1 MTSRYSV
8 INAPAKDPG
17 VCYITRTSVGPF
29 IDTGIDMSTKV
40 IDRGR
45 LYLAVDV
52 IREMAQLAGLFDEA
66 KPVSVELQEKEWY
79 DRGYNEAIKELK
91 NDVVNNFVERV
102 LIDSTNTAGAAVP
115 LAPKSNRE
123 SAGAAVPGSSDTAA
137 GEPQDGSNV
146 GEVERESASTDRVK
160 RSAGVSTNSSDES
173 NFRL

>member
-115 LAPKSNRE
+115 LAPEGSGQ

-146 GEVERESASTDRVK
+146 GEVERESASTGGIK
-160 RSAGVSTNSSDES
+160 RSTSVSTNSSDES
-173 NFRL
+173 NVRL